1 MELAEHIQIKR
12 ELGNSICARLSN
24 EIDRLG
30 FAAGSVAQYPAFD
43 AARFELVKDPY
54 TGEHNLA
61 GYWHDPRQR
70 RIGSLQFNSDGTFY
84 AEYDVVR
91 PHPTK
96 PKWFVEGIAAWGT
109 PERITAEAK
118 LLLMPE

>member
-1 MELAEHIQIKR
+1 MELNEHIQTKR
-12 ELGNSICARLSN
+12 ELGASICARLGH

-30 FAAGSVAQYPAFD
+30 FAAGSLTYPLFD
-43 AARFELVKDPY
+43 AACFNLVKDPY
-54 TGEHNLA
+54 TGEHNLT
-61 GYWHDPRQR
+61 GYWHDQRQR

-91 PHPTK
+91 PHPAK
-96 PKWFVEGIAAWGT
+96 PKWFVEGVTAWGNAD
-109 PERITAEAK
+109 RITAEAK